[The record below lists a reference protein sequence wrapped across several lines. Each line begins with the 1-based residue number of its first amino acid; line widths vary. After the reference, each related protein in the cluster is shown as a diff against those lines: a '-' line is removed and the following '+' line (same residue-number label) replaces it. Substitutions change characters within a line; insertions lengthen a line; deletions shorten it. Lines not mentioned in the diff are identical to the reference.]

1 MWVEGFEKMSNSE
14 KEEMKRLLNVLLSK
28 TYIVRDVYDTKEMM
42 MKINPDYRF
51 LERHFEIVSDY
62 LSYSGWDVSK
72 DNQYGV
78 ISIDNIY
85 EYNKVKLDRFTTM
98 TLYTIRLIYE
108 EERERVTLRNE
119 IMTTTGQIFHK
130 MITLNVL
137 KRKPADREMTESLRI
152 LAEHN
157 VIQKI
162 SGNWADADARILI
175 LPSILFIVTNEK
187 ISRLHELLA
196 EDPQQPETEAGTGDT
211 DEPDIIRGEAEAG

>member
-1 MWVEGFEKMSNSE
+1 MWAEEFEKLNNSE

-28 TYIVRDVYDTKEMM
+28 TCIVRDVYDTKEMM

-51 LERHFEIVSDY
+51 LERHFELVSEY

-78 ISIDNIY
+78 ISIENIY
-85 EYNKVKLDRFTTM
+85 GYNKLRLDRFTTM

-130 MITLNVL
+130 IITREATILDNLIRSAKNLFCIPAGLFAVRLSGHTECPHFHILTNSSGFLNF
-137 KRKPADREMTESLRI
+137 
-152 LAEHN
+152 
-157 VIQKI
+157 
-162 SGNWADADARILI
+162 
-175 LPSILFIVTNEK
+175 SI
-187 ISRLHELLA
+187 R
-196 EDPQQPETEAGTGDT
+196 
-211 DEPDIIRGEAEAG
+211 